1 MPPLYSEGVMR
12 PDKYIR
18 DIRMDSQGYIWSGGF
33 YNLKRINLKT
43 QNVRL
48 YQGLNSIT
56 ASTEKDANS
65 MWIGSATG
73 LYLLDKE
80 SGKFEH
86 IKLPVESTYIYSLYQ
101 AKNISEPVV
110 RDC

>member
-1 MPPLYSEGVMR
+1 
-12 PDKYIR
+12 
-18 DIRMDSQGYIWSGGF
+18 
-33 YNLKRINLKT
+33 
-43 QNVRL
+43 
-48 YQGLNSIT
+48 
-56 ASTEKDANS
+56 

-101 AKNISEPVV
+101 AKNGSLYIGTSGSGLLIYDFAQKLFTHYYSENCALISIISIPYYQM
-110 RDC
+110 RTKNY